1 MTPSLQGLS
10 IFLIG
15 MMGSGKSTVGKVLA
29 HRLNY
34 RFFDSDILIERVA
47 QQTITEIFQSQGE
60 TAFREI
66 ETQILRELSA
76 CLRSV
81 IATGGGVVLEQMN
94 WSHLRQGLIVWLDAP
109 VELLVQR
116 LEEDQTRPLL
126 REGDLQT
133 KLTTLLT
140 QRKALY
146 QEADLVIAIAADY
159 SPEQI
164 ADLILARIPSVLQL
178 DAEDWRSQNN

>member
-15 MMGSGKSTVGKVLA
+15 MMGSGKSTVGKALA

-47 QQTITEIFQSQGE
+47 QQTIMEIFQSQGE
-60 TAFREI
+60 AAFRAI
-66 ETQILRELSA
+66 ETQVLRELAA

-81 IATGGGVVLEQMN
+81 IATGGGVVLEQTN

-109 VELLVQR
+109 VDLLVQR
-116 LEEDQTRPLL
+116 LQPDQSRPLL
-126 REGDLQT
+126 QEGDLKS
-133 KLTTLLT
+133 KLSTLLD
-140 QRKALY
+140 QRHTLY
-146 QEADLVIAIAADY
+146 READLIISLQADLT
-159 SPEQI
+159 PEQI
-164 ADLILARIPSVLQL
+164 AELIVEKIPSVLKSR
-178 DAEDWRSQNN
+178 AEDWR

>member
-15 MMGSGKSTVGKVLA
+15 MMGSGKSTVGRALA

-47 QQTITEIFQSQGE
+47 QQTLIEIFQSQGE
-60 TAFREI
+60 AAFRAI
-66 ETQILRELSA
+66 ETEVLRELAA

-81 IATGGGVVLEQMN
+81 VATGGGAVLEQTN

-109 VELLVQR
+109 VDLLVQR
-116 LEEDQTRPLL
+116 LQQDQSRPLL
-126 REGDLQT
+126 QEGDLMS
-133 KLTTLLT
+133 KLTTLLE
-140 QRKALY
+140 QRHGLY
-146 QEADLVIAIAADY
+146 READLIIALQAG
-159 SPEQI
+159 STPEQI
-164 ADLILARIPSVLQL
+164 AELILEKIPSVLKSK
-178 DAEDWRSQNN
+178 AEDWRQNN